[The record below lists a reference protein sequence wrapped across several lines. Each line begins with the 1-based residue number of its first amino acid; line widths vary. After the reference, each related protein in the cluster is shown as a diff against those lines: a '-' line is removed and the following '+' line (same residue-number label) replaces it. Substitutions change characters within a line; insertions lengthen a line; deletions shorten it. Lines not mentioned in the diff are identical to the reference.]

1 MPRYIVIVKYTD
13 SYNRTGTARLK
24 VKASDPGRARK
35 KAEKELK
42 EIEKFSTSR
51 NFRKF
56 DLKSIQ
62 IVQQSDPQRVEGLL
76 ISRSN
81 FKTDLE
87 VWEIRGA
94 IDSNTNKQFDDLLEE
109 AQMEGTKK
117 IVINCK
123 GLEYINSTG
132 IGSIVNAH
140 SQMELKLAEVPQKI
154 TEILM
159 VVGLDE
165 LLKIYYSVEEALE
178 DF

>member
-1 MPRYIVIVKYTD
+1 MPRYIVLVQYTD

-24 VKASDPGRARK
+24 LKASDPGRARK

-42 EIEKFSTSR
+42 EIESFST
-51 NFRKF
+51 RKNLRRF

-62 IVQQSDPQRVEGLL
+62 IIEQADSQKVEGLL

-81 FKTDLE
+81 VKTDLE
-87 VWEIRGA
+87 VWEIKGT
-94 IDSNTNKQFDDLLEE
+94 IDSHTNRQFDDLLEE

-117 IVINCK
+117 IVLNCR

-132 IGSIVNAH
+132 IGSIVGAH
-140 SQMELKLAEVPQKI
+140 SQIELKLAELPQKI

-159 VVGLDE
+159 MVGLDE
-165 LLKIYYSVEEALE
+165 LLNIYYSVEEALE